1 MMKRLYTT
9 LLFLALASINFY
21 AQTPGWASK
30 AVKSVFTLTT
40 FREDG
45 SILSSANG
53 FFVGNNG
60 EAISSF
66 TPFNGAY
73 SAVIVDASGRKYN
86 VECMLGANEIYDVAK
101 FRVAN
106 IKSQPL
112 TIAGTDESK
121 GSTVWLLPY
130 SIKSPACKQGTITK
144 AEPFQTSYT
153 YYTIAVETPENSVS
167 CPFLNQK
174 GEVIGINQ
182 PPVDPNS
189 KESYA
194 VSATFASSLKITGLS
209 MNENALKSI
218 KIKSDLPDELDQAI
232 VTLYMAAQGQQ
243 DRYKEVVEQFINKF
257 PNSSDGYIAKA
268 QMEADNGNFAGA
280 KSDMERAIKVADKKD
295 DVHYSYSK
303 LIYQKE
309 LYKSDKV
316 FKDWN
321 MDLAYQEAKKAYD
334 INPLPVYKFQ
344 MAQILYSQSKYQD
357 AYNTYIELSK
367 TPLRNGE
374 IFYDA
379 AQCKSQLKASDDEL
393 LALLDSAVSCFSKP
407 YLKEAAPYLLARGSK
422 LYDMKKYRESVA
434 DYNEYENLMRAEL
447 NDRFYYLREQA
458 EVNGRIY
465 KQALDDIAKAIEMN
479 PKEPTYYAEQAN
491 LMLRVNMLDDG
502 IKSATKCITIAPED
516 ADGYLILGI
525 LQIKK
530 GNKADGLQ
538 NLQKAKTLGNSQA
551 DALIQK
557 YK

>member
-1 MMKRLYTT
+1 M
-9 LLFLALASINFY
+9 
-21 AQTPGWASK
+21 
-30 AVKSVFTLTT
+30 
-40 FREDG
+40 
-45 SILSSANG
+45 
-53 FFVGNNG
+53 
-60 EAISSF
+60 
-66 TPFNGAY
+66 
-73 SAVIVDASGRKYN
+73 
-86 VECMLGANEIYDVAK
+86 
-101 FRVAN
+101 
-106 IKSQPL
+106 
-112 TIAGTDESK
+112 
-121 GSTVWLLPY
+121 
-130 SIKSPACKQGTITK
+130 
-144 AEPFQTSYT
+144 
-153 YYTIAVETPENSVS
+153 
-167 CPFLNQK
+167 
-174 GEVIGINQ
+174 
-182 PPVDPNS
+182 
-189 KESYA
+189 
-194 VSATFASSLKITGLS
+194 
-209 MNENALKSI
+209 
-218 KIKSDLPDELDQAI
+218 
-232 VTLYMAAQGQQ
+232 
-243 DRYKEVVEQFINKF
+243 
-257 PNSSDGYIAKA
+257 
-268 QMEADNGNFAGA
+268 
-280 KSDMERAIKVADKKD
+280 
-295 DVHYSYSK
+295 
-303 LIYQKE
+303 
-309 LYKSDKV
+309 
-316 FKDWN
+316 
-321 MDLAYQEAKKAYD
+321 
-334 INPLPVYKFQ
+334 
-344 MAQILYSQSKYQD
+344 
-357 AYNTYIELSK
+357 
-367 TPLRNGE
+367 RNGE

>member
-73 SAVIVDASGRKYN
+73 SAVIVDASGKKYN

-268 QMEADNGNFAGA
+268 QMEADNENFAGA

-303 LIYQKE
+303 LIYQK
-309 LYKSDKV
+309 K
-316 FKDWN
+316 
-321 MDLAYQEAKKAYD
+321 
-334 INPLPVYKFQ
+334 
-344 MAQILYSQSKYQD
+344 LYSQSKYQD